1 VRLLRFPLVKV
12 CLPILAVGLAVCA
25 TAAPAAADTTAAL
38 GYEAHG
44 YVEPCTVGNEQEMY
58 TECELCSASARNP
71 QACTNRLGKAGYQKK
86 CQTRIASAAWDEVWC
101 IAKRPP
107 GEAAPS
113 SKPLVLALVVVAALL
128 GTFLVVRRSRSNRRR
143 AS

>member
-1 VRLLRFPLVKV
+1 MRV
-12 CLPILAVGLAVCA
+12 CLSILAVGPALCA
-25 TAAPAAADTTAAL
+25 TATPAAADTTAAL

-58 TECELCSASARNP
+58 TECELCSASARDP

-86 CQTRIASAAWDEVWC
+86 CQTRVASAAWDEVWC

-107 GEAAPS
+107 GETAPS
-113 SKPLVLALVVVAALL
+113 SKPLVLMLVAVSALL
-128 GTFLVVRRSRSNRRR
+128 GTFLVVRRARSKRRR